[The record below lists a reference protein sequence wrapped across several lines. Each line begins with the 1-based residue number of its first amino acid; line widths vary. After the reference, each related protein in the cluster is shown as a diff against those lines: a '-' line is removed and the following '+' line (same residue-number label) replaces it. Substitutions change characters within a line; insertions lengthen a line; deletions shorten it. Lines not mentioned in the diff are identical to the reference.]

1 MLKKKIKVLVVD
13 DSNLIRRIIVD
24 ILESHPEL
32 EVVGTAING
41 KMAITQ
47 FKSLNPDLVTLDIE
61 MPFMNGLEV
70 LKEIN
75 KIRQVPVI
83 MISSLTKKGAEV
95 TIKALELG
103 AVDFIAKPE
112 NPDGFK
118 NLKDE
123 IINKVLLAS
132 KVKKVQQG
140 VLTQLKP
147 AVNMPVIRK
156 KASFN
161 NIKTVVI
168 GSSTG
173 GPQALKEV
181 IPFLSK
187 DLPARFLVVQHMPP
201 KFTEMFAQRLDKISE
216 LTVKEAEDG
225 DMIEVGKVLLAPG
238 NFHMIVEP
246 NGRISLNQEPSV
258 WGVRPAVDMT
268 LHSAAKVY
276 KEDLI
281 CVILTG
287 MGRDGSKG
295 ADSVKKLGGYC
306 IAEDKSTSIIY
317 GMPKCVIDAG
327 LADRVEPINNVAN
340 AIVEAIYR

>member
-1 MLKKKIKVLVVD
+1 MLNKKIKVLVVD
-13 DSNLIRRIIVD
+13 DSNIIRRMIVD
-24 ILESHPEL
+24 IFQSHPEF

-41 KMAITQ
+41 RMAITQ
-47 FKSLNPDLVTLDIE
+47 FEALKPDVMTLDVE

-70 LKEIN
+70 LKEITR
-75 KIRQVPVI
+75 IRPVPVV
-83 MISSLTKKGAEV
+83 MISSLTKHGAEV

-103 AVDFIAKPE
+103 AVDFVAKPE
-112 NPDGFK
+112 NPEEFK
-118 NLKDE
+118 KLRNE
-123 IINKVLLAS
+123 IINKVLAAS
-132 KVKKVQQG
+132 KVKRVQHG
-140 VLTQLKP
+140 VLTQLKSSITIP
-147 AVNMPVIRK
+147 AMK
-156 KASFN
+156 KTASGN

-168 GSSTG
+168 GASTG
-173 GPQALKEV
+173 GPQALKDV
-181 IPFLSK
+181 IPFLPK
-187 DLPARFLVVQHMPP
+187 DLPARFLIIQHMPP

-216 LTVKEAEDG
+216 LSVKEAEHG
-225 DMIEVGKVLLAPG
+225 DLIEVGKALVAPG
-238 NFHMIVEP
+238 NYHMIVEQ

-268 LHSAAKVY
+268 LNSAVKVY
-276 KEDLI
+276 KQDLI

-295 ADSVKKLGGYC
+295 ADAVKKAGGYC
-306 IAEDKSTSIIY
+306 IAEDQSTSVIY

>member
-1 MLKKKIKVLVVD
+1 MLNKKIKVLVVD
-13 DSNLIRRIIVD
+13 DSNIIRRMIVD
-24 ILESHPEL
+24 IFETHPAF

-41 KMAITQ
+41 RVAITQ
-47 FKSLNPDLVTLDIE
+47 FEALKPDIITLDVE

-75 KIRQVPVI
+75 RIRPIPVV
-83 MISSLTKKGAEV
+83 MISSLTKNGAEV

-103 AVDFIAKPE
+103 AVDFVAKPE
-112 NPDGFK
+112 NPEDFK
-118 NLKDE
+118 NLKEE
-123 IINKVLLAS
+123 IINKVLAAS
-132 KVKKVQQG
+132 KVKKTQHG
-140 VLTQLKP
+140 ILTQLKP
-147 AVNMPVIRK
+147 AIKLPSVK
-156 KASFN
+156 KTVSFN

-168 GSSTG
+168 GASTG
-173 GPQALKEV
+173 GPQAIKDV

-216 LTVKEAEDG
+216 LKVKEAEDG
-225 DMIEVGKVLLAPG
+225 DMLEVGKVLVAPG
-238 NFHMIVEP
+238 NYHMIVEP
-246 NGRISLNQEPSV
+246 NGKVSLNQEPSV

-268 LHSAAKVY
+268 LNSAAKVY
-276 KEDLI
+276 KQDLI

-295 ADSVKKLGGYC
+295 ADSVKKAGGYC
-306 IAEDKSTSIIY
+306 IAEDQSTSIIY

-327 LADRVEPINNVAN
+327 LADRVEPLHNVAN